1 MKILRSTVVLSLF
14 LLLFVSGSAFGA
26 ATIDNMVIASGNPG
40 GTYYYIGAGMAKLLS
55 QKLPGIEFTTESTT
69 GSPVQNGTYTSESV
83 ETLGIFTL
91 DGAYSAM
98 NGDPT
103 RGFKKPLKNLGL
115 IQAGHDLILYWMSL
129 KETGITSL
137 SELKGKRVGIPVAGN
152 TAYFQ
157 AVAVLEEY
165 GITLDDI
172 KAIPMTYAEMADA
185 LKDGNLD
192 AICTGGGLPQAAA
205 MDLSTT
211 RDAVFLSIDEDK
223 FASLKQ
229 KHPYWWIS
237 QIPAN
242 YYSGQD
248 KPVNVFTSQVCL
260 FANMDLDEDIA
271 YKITKVLAESTAEL
285 KEIHAEGGKWSTA
298 TTKRVYDDP
307 VVPFHPG
314 AKKFYDDLW
323 KK

>member
-129 KETGITSL
+129 
-137 SELKGKRVGIPVAGN
+137 
-152 TAYFQ
+152 
-157 AVAVLEEY
+157 
-165 GITLDDI
+165 
-172 KAIPMTYAEMADA
+172 
-185 LKDGNLD
+185 
-192 AICTGGGLPQAAA
+192 
-205 MDLSTT
+205 
-211 RDAVFLSIDEDK
+211 
-223 FASLKQ
+223 
-229 KHPYWWIS
+229 
-237 QIPAN
+237 
-242 YYSGQD
+242 
-248 KPVNVFTSQVCL
+248 
-260 FANMDLDEDIA
+260 
-271 YKITKVLAESTAEL
+271 
-285 KEIHAEGGKWSTA
+285 
-298 TTKRVYDDP
+298 
-307 VVPFHPG
+307 
-314 AKKFYDDLW
+314 
-323 KK
+323 